1 MAWGRR
7 RGWKSGMNGA
17 HRTRWR
23 PLPRIKPEAEFWDS
37 FLDFGG
43 GIIFPRGRAF
53 ATADEPPRPAGT
65 PAKVE
70 LANPR
75 APGYIPV
82 GKQWFRMTNSN
93 TSVLVEG
100 VLWQDIEPLLSSLP
114 EMAQGSSAPTGEDRV
129 LCLNEALGARRPPP
143 SASAED
149 KILLAGSAYAP
160 KGVVLDWDQVTGG
173 TSYEFGYSSGPPH
186 TYEIAQTVW
195 FSGGT
200 LKFWPNA
207 VLKYV
212 PNTSMHFDGNESIV
226 CNGDISNRTVLTSR
240 DDDLY
245 GEVLPDSSHV
255 PSQNGYIIPLWGQPA
270 PSGTVFLGLTFR
282 WIYIGI
288 VVDDISPGS
297 CTVKRCDFNFCGSAI
312 NMVHYAQATIQGS
325 TCCHVDL
332 PIDPAGGGTVTGSF
346 DDICANNVDS
356 DGNGLPDYWEYQW
369 FGHTGVDLNADSDG
383 DCTLNGA
390 EYSAGSNPADYL
402 YVTSCY
408 GTYDHVIHAGAGTA
422 LEVTANLPCAKY
434 QWYSGSTAIPGATSS
449 SFTPTSTY
457 DNSDIHANVYSA
469 SYSTNTPDVLLAVLD
484 DLRWGMWTNWIA
496 PGYTNN
502 MTTQIMISTNYYPP
516 EWLWANPSL
525 IYNKA
530 GFTGLSMCHDRQG
543 ATGQTPITALTD
555 RIGYC
560 RGHGVAGPEDF
571 TCLASM
577 TTGLA
582 RTSGSA
588 TGITISSRM

>member
-1 MAWGRR
+1 MV
-7 RGWKSGMNGA
+7 WKSATDSISANFRVTYTRGA
-17 HRTRWR
+17 TEGDLVLLQRPKPPSFYGLSPSTRLEVWHEWSA
-23 PLPRIKPEAEFWDS
+23 PDPVETTTPIKPEAEFWDS

-82 GKQWFRMTNSN
+82 GKQWFRMTNSS

-114 EMAQGSSAPTGEDRV
+114 EMAQGSSSPAGKDRV
-129 LCLNEALGARRPPP
+129 LCLNETLGARRAPPP
-143 SASAED
+143 ASAED
-149 KILLAGSAYAP
+149 KILLARSSYAP

-288 VVDDISPGS
+288 DVDDISSGS

-312 NMVHYAQATIQGS
+312 NMEHYAQATVLGS
-325 TCCHVDL
+325 ACCHVDV
-332 PIDPAGGGTVTGSF
+332 PIDPNGGGTVTGSF
-346 DDICANNVDS
+346 
-356 DGNGLPDYWEYQW
+356 
-369 FGHTGVDLNADSDG
+369 
-383 DCTLNGA
+383 
-390 EYSAGSNPADYL
+390 
-402 YVTSCY
+402 
-408 GTYDHVIHAGAGTA
+408 
-422 LEVTANLPCAKY
+422 
-434 QWYSGSTAIPGATSS
+434 
-449 SFTPTSTY
+449 
-457 DNSDIHANVYSA
+457 
-469 SYSTNTPDVLLAVLD
+469 VLLSCSS
-484 DLRWGMWTNWIA
+484 G
-496 PGYTNN
+496 
-502 MTTQIMISTNYYPP
+502 
-516 EWLWANPSL
+516 
-525 IYNKA
+525 
-530 GFTGLSMCHDRQG
+530 
-543 ATGQTPITALTD
+543 
-555 RIGYC
+555 
-560 RGHGVAGPEDF
+560 
-571 TCLASM
+571 
-577 TTGLA
+577 
-582 RTSGSA
+582 RTSPASVLRTFPG
-588 TGITISSRM
+588 